1 MPDRLLLRNCLH
13 YDAGGKAAPIDLLL
27 EDGRIAGVGPKLL
40 APPRAEILEAEGR
53 TVAPG
58 FIDVHIQGAGGAD
71 VLDGTEEALRTIAC
85 TLPRFG
91 TTSFVATT
99 AFHFHKPNHH
109 LEVAAHA
116 VGKDLGGAN
125 LLGIHLE
132 GPFIN
137 PDKRGGM
144 SPTCIGPPSS
154 RTLEEIFGLTGDAL
168 KMMTIAPE
176 MEGAIPLVIE
186 LLARGVVPAFGHS
199 AATYEQAAMGFGV
212 GIRHVTHLFNA
223 MTPFH
228 HREPGPLAAMA
239 ETSGVTVQ
247 LIADG
252 VHVHPAAVRL
262 AWRLFGPQGIVCIT
276 DGIQALGLPEGR
288 YVYNGRE
295 YEARDGIARY
305 LDGTLIGTAMGLN
318 SIVGRLQFFT
328 HCSLKQA
335 IDTVS
340 ANPARLLG
348 LADKG
353 ALVVGADADLVLLEE
368 GTAVWATIVGGK
380 IRYRRE

>member
-1 MPDRLLLRNCLH
+1 MPECLLLRNCLP
-13 YDAGGKAAPIDLLL
+13 YDAGGKSAPIDLLL
-27 EDGRIAGVGPKLL
+27 ENGRIAKMGPRLSV
-40 APPRAEILEAEGR
+40 PRGANILEAEGR
-53 TVAPG
+53 VVAPG

-71 VLDGTEEALRTIAC
+71 VLDGTKDALRTIAR
-85 TLPRFG
+85 TLPQFG
-91 TTSFVATT
+91 TTSFLATT
-99 AFHFHKPNHH
+99 AFHFDKANHH
-109 LEVAAHA
+109 LEVAANLA
-116 VGKDLGGAN
+116 GKDLGGAN

-154 RTLEEIFGLTGDAL
+154 RTLADILQLTGDAL

-176 MEGAIPLVIE
+176 LDGAIPLVDE
-186 LLARGVVPAFGHS
+186 LLAKGVVPAFGHS
-199 AATYEQAAMGFGV
+199 AATYEQAAMGFGA

-223 MTPFH
+223 MAPFH
-228 HREPGPLAAMA
+228 HREPGPLPAIA
-239 ETSGVTVQ
+239 ETGGVTVQ

-262 AWRLFGPQGIVCIT
+262 AWRLFGPRGIVCIT

-318 SIVGRLQFFT
+318 SLVRRLQVFT
-328 HCSLKQA
+328 CCSLAQA

-348 LADKG
+348 LAGKG
-353 ALVVGADADLVLLEE
+353 ELAVGADADLVLLEE
-368 GTAVWATIVGGK
+368 GLAVWATIVGGK
-380 IRYRRE
+380 IRHRRD